1 MQSLTTYELQ
11 VQGSRNSFIPPR
23 HELTSLSPR
32 AYQLIVKSGCN
43 LVSELD
49 GRQLIEMSASGVKT
63 VNEVLEWQ
71 KNLLERAGEID
82 MSWIPQDETE
92 GETIDDRIAESVA
105 SDVEE
110 SDQVDTAADPIEAT
124 FGDI

>member
-1 MQSLTTYELQ
+1 
-11 VQGSRNSFIPPR
+11 
-23 HELTSLSPR
+23 
-32 AYQLIVKSGCN
+32 LIVKSGCN